1 MALAVDLKNKCFCV
15 ITGASQGIGRALAV
29 EFAQK
34 MESGSVMV
42 LMARNKD
49 GLEETKSLIKNPNVE
64 VIIRPVDLAKITT
77 AKDTENI
84 LSGSL
89 SADINKFDTN
99 IIIHNAGSVGDLSFK
114 ADELND
120 LTVWQTYY
128 NLNVFNVAVLNCAF
142 MKMVTGYEKKTLVI
156 NITSLCGIKPFAGL
170 ALYGSGKAAR
180 EMYFKVL
187 AEERPELKVLNYSP
201 GPVKTAM
208 VANIAG
214 TTTNADLK
222 SLFTSM
228 IDENKLLLPEQTAK
242 KCLDVVSEGKYKS
255 GDHVDYFD

>member
-1 MALAVDLKNKCFCV
+1 MALAVNLSKKCFCV
-15 ITGASQGIGRALAV
+15 ITGASQGIGRALAI

-34 MESGSVMV
+34 MDSGSLMV
-42 LMARNKD
+42 LLARNIN
-49 GLEETKSLIKNPNVE
+49 GLEETKSLIKNPNIQ
-64 VIIRPVDLAKITT
+64 VITKSIDLAKIT
-77 AKDTENI
+77 ASDMESI
-84 LSGSL
+84 LSDSL
-89 SADINKFDTN
+89 PVDVGKFDTN

-114 ADELND
+114 AEELSD
-120 LTVWQTYY
+120 PTAWQTYY
-128 NLNVFNVAVLNCAF
+128 NLNVFNVAVLNSAF
-142 MKMVTGYEKKTLVI
+142 LKVVAGHESKTLIV

-187 AEERPELKVLNYSP
+187 AEERPELKILSYSP

-208 VANIAG
+208 VADIAG
-214 TTTNADLK
+214 TTSNDSLK

-242 KCLDVVSEGKYKS
+242 KCWNVVTEGKYKS